1 MANGFVF
8 QKPML
13 YDKTTNKVSKQYY
26 KVPYMTIHM
35 GSWKINSSF
44 YLNKKIGVVN

>member
-26 KVPYMTIHM
+26 KVPYMKIHM
-35 GSWKINSSF
+35 GNWRINSSF
-44 YLNKKIGVVN
+44 ISTKKLVW